1 MISAEEARK
10 YITNQVKETEKY
22 KTMMNEI
29 EKLIKEAVFNGG
41 FCVEYAPRVETSGL
55 TEFIKHELIEL
66 GYEVIDLDLWGGTF
80 GIHISWF

>member
-41 FCVEYAPRVETSGL
+41 FYVEYAPRVETSGL

-66 GYEVIDLDLWGGTF
+66 GYEVVDLDLWGGTF